1 MQISKAG
8 YRTREP
14 ETLDPPTEYP
24 SRLFQLAKTYMTE
37 VGYSRAELMEYLAIN
52 ERDFGAY
59 YHDPQDG
66 ARIEGIIDDKGD
78 EWSLKGLTP

>member
-1 MQISKAG
+1 MSKAG

-24 SRLFQLAKTYMTE
+24 SKLFQLAKTYMVE
-37 VGYSRAELMEYLAIN
+37 VGYTRTELMDYLAIN
-52 ERDFGAY
+52 KRDFNAY
-59 YHDPQDG
+59 YHDLQD
-66 ARIEGIIDDKGD
+66 EGRTGDIIQSEGN